1 MLRPIQTG
9 FRRKLPVIL
18 QTETAECGL
27 ACLAMILCGHG
38 HLIDLASLRRQAA
51 VSGSG
56 LNLRSLMRIADRF
69 GLHSRPVKL
78 DLPALAKL
86 SLPCVLHWDFNH
98 FVVLVKAGE
107 KEILIHDPAR
117 GARRLTLDEASRHF
131 TGVALELTP
140 AATFEKRDERR
151 LLSIGDM
158 FRHISGL
165 KGALLALGGL
175 SLGLEVIAL
184 ANPMLAQVIIDE
196 VLTTGD
202 RSLLWTIAA
211 GLVLL
216 VVLQGVI
223 ATFRSW
229 MVMLLSTRISMQ
241 WNISLFSHLM
251 GLPQDY
257 FAKRGAGDILSRF
270 GSLGTI
276 QQTFTTDLVQ
286 SVMDGLMAIGM
297 FVMIVIYGKWL
308 TAIVVMSSLLDLMV
322 RIVLFGP
329 YREMS
334 EEALV
339 HGAAQQGHFLET
351 LRGMRSIKLLSLEG
365 RRKIAWGN
373 RLVDSINAG
382 LKIQRY
388 DLIFTRVQEALF
400 GLDRVLMLILG
411 ARMVISAEMS
421 VGMLVAFLSYRDQF
435 ASRFGSLVTAG
446 FKIRN
451 LKVQCDRLSD
461 IALAEAEVSGQ
472 VQAISPAPIMIDTK
486 PDVPVIECRNI
497 GYRYGKEDAWVFRGV
512 NLKVPAGENLTI
524 TGPSGC
530 GKSTFLAI
538 VMGLIQPEEGQ
549 VLWNGVELGPANR
562 EVYRSQVAGVLQDDI
577 LLSGSIA
584 ENIAGFDER
593 MDLAWVVECARNAQI
608 LEDIQRMPMGF
619 ETLISEMGH
628 TLSGGQRQ
636 RIILARAFYRK
647 PNILFL
653 DEATSHLDLDTEL
666 LVYNNVEKL
675 NCSIIE
681 ITHRTFAES
690 QTKNTFKM
698 Q

>member
-18 QTETAECGL
+18 QTEAAECGL
-27 ACLAMILCGHG
+27 ACLAMILCAHG
-38 HLIDLASLRRQAA
+38 HLIDLVSLRREAA

-107 KEILIHDPAR
+107 KEIVIHDPAR
-117 GARRLTLDEASRHF
+117 GSRKLTLDEASRHF

-158 FRHISGL
+158 FRHIAGL

-216 VVLQGVI
+216 VALQGVI

-229 MVMLLSTRISMQ
+229 MVMLLSTRISVQ
-241 WNISLFSHLM
+241 WNVSLFSHLM

-308 TAIVVMSSLLDLMV
+308 AAIVVVSSLLDLMV
-322 RIVLFGP
+322 RSVLFGP

-382 LKIQRY
+382 LRIQRY
-388 DLIFTRVQEALF
+388 DLIFARAQEALF
-400 GLDRVLMLILG
+400 GLDRVLMLVLG

-461 IALAEAEVSGQ
+461 IALAEAEISDQ
-472 VQAISPAPIMIDTK
+472 VQVISSAPVMIDTK

-497 GYRYGKEDAWVFRGV
+497 GYRYGKEDAWVFRGI
-512 NLKVPAGENLTI
+512 NLKVPAGESLAI

-530 GKSTFLAI
+530 GKSTLLAI
-538 VMGLIQPEEGQ
+538 MMGLAQPEEGL

-562 EVYRSQVAGVLQDDI
+562 EAYRSQIAGVLQDDI

-584 ENIAGFDER
+584 ENIAGFDEA
-593 MDLAWVVECARNAQI
+593 MDLAWIVECARNAQI

-636 RIILARAFYRK
+636 RVILARALYRR
-647 PNILFL
+647 PRILFL
-653 DEATSHLDLDTEL
+653 DEATSHLDSISQDRVE
-666 LVYNNVEKL
+666 NVTGEM
-675 NCSIIE
+675 NITRIVV
-681 ITHRTFAES
+681 THRNATAIRAS
-690 QTKNTFKM
+690 RHFKM
-698 Q
+698 